1 MSVPARN
8 GADGRR
14 RAVIENVRPC
24 VDAGRFAVKRCVGDV
39 LGVEADVF
47 IDGHEAPGAMLLHRR
62 RGERRWRESAMQAL
76 GNDRWRA
83 QFALGDIG
91 VYEYTIA
98 AWADAFASW
107 RKDLERWTEPGDI
120 AVALSIGAKL
130 IAAAAARARGADARL
145 LKAWCE
151 NLSADTAPEARRTL
165 ALDEALNALA
175 ARYPDRRFET
185 VFEPALA
192 VVVDP
197 PLARFSAWYE
207 LFPRAAGPS
216 GAHGTFKDCERRLPE
231 IAQMGFD
238 VLYFPPIH
246 PIGRTRRKG
255 RNNAPAAASG
265 DPGSPWGIGA
275 DEGGHK
281 AVHPDLGTPEEFR
294 QLVKAAR
301 LHGIEIALDV
311 ALQSSPD
318 HPYVREHPQWYR
330 HRPDG
335 SIQFAE
341 NPPKKYEDIYPFD
354 FDNDDWRALWEEV
367 RSIFLHWIG
376 EGVRVFRVDNPHT
389 KPFGLWEW
397 VIGEIKAAHPDVL
410 FLSEAFTRP
419 KIMHRLAKLGFSQ
432 SYTYFTW
439 RNSRSELTE
448 YFTELAHAPSR
459 EYFRPNVWPNTPDIL
474 HEYLQ
479 RGGRPAFAVRL
490 VLAATLAA
498 NYGIYGPAFELAE
511 NRAREPGSEEY
522 LNSEKYELRAW
533 ERDRPDSL
541 APLVARVNAIRREN
555 RALQH
560 DWRLWFHPTDNEQ
573 LICYSKATP
582 ECDNVI
588 LVLVNLDPVNRQSGW
603 TDLRLEELGLAGGPL
618 EVHDLLSGE
627 RYRWH
632 GARNYVELRPWQS
645 PGHILRISPGGPR
658 P

>member
-1 MSVPARN
+1 MSVPSRN
-8 GADGRR
+8 GAEGRR
-14 RAVIENVRPC
+14 RAVIENVMPC

-39 LGVEADVF
+39 FQVQADVF
-47 IDGHEAPGAMLLHRR
+47 IDGHEVPRAVLLHRR
-62 RGERRWRESAMQAL
+62 RGERRWNETAMEGL
-76 GNDRWRA
+76 VNDRWRS
-83 QFALGDIG
+83 QFSLSDIG

-98 AWADAFASW
+98 AWADAYASW
-107 RKDLERWTEPGDI
+107 RKDLERWTDPEDI
-120 AVALSIGAKL
+120 TVALSIGAQL

-151 NLSADTAPEARRTL
+151 NLCADTAPGTRRTL
-165 ALDEALNALA
+165 ALDAALNALVE
-175 ARYPDRRFET
+175 RYPDRRFET

-207 LFPRAAGPS
+207 LFPRAAGAP
-216 GAHGTFKDCERRLPE
+216 GVHGTFQDCERRLPE
-231 IAQMGFD
+231 IARMGFD

-255 RNNAPAAASG
+255 RNNAPAAATG

-281 AVHPDLGTPEEFR
+281 AVHPELGTPAEFR

-301 LHGIEIALDV
+301 LQGIEIALDI

-354 FDNDDWRALWEEV
+354 FDTDDWRALWEEI
-367 RSIFLHWIG
+367 RGIFAHWIG
-376 EGVRVFRVDNPHT
+376 QGVRVFRVDNPHT
-389 KPFGLWEW
+389 KPFAMWEW
-397 VIGEIKAAHPDVL
+397 LIGEIKALHPDVL

-439 RNSRSELTE
+439 RNTRSELTE
-448 YFTELAHAPSR
+448 YFIELAQAPAR

-490 VLAATLAA
+490 LLAATLAA
-498 NYGIYGPAFELAE
+498 NYGLYGPAFELAE
-511 NRAREPGSEEY
+511 NRAREAGSEEY
-522 LNSEKYELRAW
+522 LHSEKYELRSW
-533 ERDRPDSL
+533 ERDRPESL
-541 APLVARVNAIRREN
+541 APLIAQVNAIRREN
-555 RALQH
+555 RALQQ
-560 DWRLWFHPTDNEQ
+560 DWRLAFHPSDNDR
-573 LICYSKATP
+573 LICYSKSTADL
-582 ECDNVI
+582 ENVI
-588 LVLVNLDPVNRQSGW
+588 LVIVNLDPVNRQSGW
-603 TDLRLEELGLAGGPL
+603 TDLRLHELGLEDGPF
-618 EVHDLLSGE
+618 EVHDLLSGD

-632 GARNYVELRPWQS
+632 GARNYVELRPWENV
-645 PGHILRISPGGPR
+645 GHILRLSRAGAR